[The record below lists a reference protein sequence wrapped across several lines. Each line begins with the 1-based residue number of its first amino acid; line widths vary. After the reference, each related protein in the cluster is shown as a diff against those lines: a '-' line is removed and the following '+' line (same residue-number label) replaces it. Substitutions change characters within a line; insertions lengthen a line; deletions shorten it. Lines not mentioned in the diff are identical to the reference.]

1 MAMRLSLVLAIL
13 VVLTGCKS
21 IEYVPVEK
29 VVTQVDSIYINKV
42 QVDSIFERDSIF
54 VNQYIKGDT
63 VYCDKVSYVYRYR
76 DKLRTDTIHH
86 WNVDSVLMNHT
97 RIVEVEKPP
106 TIWQSFIH
114 YLGIFG
120 FAVIVVFLIKGI
132 IWIIRKIG
140 L

>member
-1 MAMRLSLVLAIL
+1 MRLSLVLAIL

-54 VNQYIKGDT
+54 VYQYFKGDT

-114 YLGIFG
+114 YLGILG

-132 IWIIRKIG
+132 IWIIKKIG

>member
-1 MAMRLSLVLAIL
+1 MRLSLVLAIL

-97 RIVEVEKPP
+97 RIVEVDKPP

-114 YLGIFG
+114 YLGILG

-132 IWIIRKIG
+132 IWSIKKIG

>member
-1 MAMRLSLVLAIL
+1 MRISLVLAIL

-76 DKLRTDTIHH
+76 DKLRIDTLHH

-114 YLGIFG
+114 YLGILG

-132 IWIIRKIG
+132 IWIIKKIG

>member
-1 MAMRLSLVLAIL
+1 MAMRISLVLAIL

-76 DKLRTDTIHH
+76 DKLRIDTLHH

-114 YLGIFG
+114 YLGILG

-132 IWIIRKIG
+132 IWIIKKIG

>member
-1 MAMRLSLVLAIL
+1 MRLSLVLAIL
-13 VVLTGCKS
+13 VLLTGCKT
-21 IEYVPVEK
+21 IEYVPVEI
-29 VVTQVDSIYINKV
+29 VTTKVDSIYINKV

-97 RIVEVEKPP
+97 RIVEVDKPP

-114 YLGIFG
+114 YLGILG

-132 IWIIRKIG
+132 IWIIKKIG

>member
-1 MAMRLSLVLAIL
+1 MRISLVLAIL

-63 VYCDKVSYVYRYR
+63 VYCDKVSYVFRYR

-114 YLGIFG
+114 YLGILG

-132 IWIIRKIG
+132 IWIIKKIG

>member
-76 DKLRTDTIHH
+76 DKLRIDTLHH

-97 RIVEVEKPP
+97 RIVEVDKPP

-114 YLGIFG
+114 YLGILG

-132 IWIIRKIG
+132 IRIIKK
-140 L
+140 

>member
-1 MAMRLSLVLAIL
+1 MAMRISLVLAIL

-63 VYCDKVSYVYRYR
+63 VYCDKVSYVFRYR

-97 RIVEVEKPP
+97 RIVEVDKPP

-114 YLGIFG
+114 YLGILG

-132 IWIIRKIG
+132 IWIIKKIG

>member
-1 MAMRLSLVLAIL
+1 MRLSLVLAIL

-76 DKLRTDTIHH
+76 DKLRIDTLHH

-97 RIVEVEKPP
+97 RIVEVDKPP

-114 YLGIFG
+114 YLGILG

-132 IWIIRKIG
+132 IWIIKKIG

>member
-1 MAMRLSLVLAIL
+1 M
-13 VVLTGCKS
+13 VLTGCKS

-76 DKLRTDTIHH
+76 DKLRIDTLHH

-114 YLGIFG
+114 YLGILG

-132 IWIIRKIG
+132 IWIIKKIG

>member
-1 MAMRLSLVLAIL
+1 MRLSLVLAIL
-13 VVLTGCKS
+13 VVLTGCKT

-76 DKLRTDTIHH
+76 DKLRIDTLHH

-114 YLGIFG
+114 YLGILG

-132 IWIIRKIG
+132 IWIIKKIG

>member
-1 MAMRLSLVLAIL
+1 MRLSLVLAIL

-76 DKLRTDTIHH
+76 DKLRIDTLHH

-97 RIVEVEKPP
+97 RIVEVDKPP

-114 YLGIFG
+114 YLGILG

-132 IWIIRKIG
+132 IRIIKK
-140 L
+140 

>member
-97 RIVEVEKPP
+97 RIVEVDKPP

-114 YLGIFG
+114 YLGILG

-132 IWIIRKIG
+132 IRIIKKIG